1 MTKDSRVR
9 ADTARRTAQ
18 GRETWGDHTED
29 LKTADL
35 TWEPARRTDQHTE
48 VKAGPHWSAA
58 NVWADVSTA
67 RGTDQHTGVQA
78 GPH

>member
-35 TWEPARRTDQHTE
+35 TWEPARRTVQ
-48 VKAGPHWSAA
+48 G
-58 NVWADVSTA
+58 
-67 RGTDQHTGVQA
+67 RGTWVTTLKT
-78 GPH
+78 